1 MPKIGGRWTGLP
13 DEVVDILS
21 QESLACGW
29 TYVLMLRRC
38 YVERIPDTPGLWIA
52 GRIAVSRYEISKR
65 VSKRKAPGGNF
76 NRNIWA
82 RWVEIGVVEMR
93 DGGVYLPMLF
103 KKGEEAF
110 EPSAMLEQI
119 DKLKSHQAVRDIEFL
134 EMQKTLTKFV
144 GLLSEGQDVI
154 IARPASTRPESGLV
168 EAGSGLVEAGLS
180 LLIDLRR
187 SLSLSDANKLIS
199 RFYRQIGQK
208 RISKAVRDKAII
220 SIRKLMNEGYRPG
233 QIAYALEW
241 VPEHATEE
249 VKHFGIVPHMIDQAI
264 EAGEKELAI
273 QEARQALQE
282 QREADERSRLSDLQE
297 SAALK
302 NYKEQL
308 PDQEREDLRE
318 RVVTKLV
325 NTPGIKDEMMSE
337 IVINAFENELIRET
351 GVDLSEFMPPADSE
365 EEE

>member
-1 MPKIGGRWTGLP
+1 MPKIGGRWTGIP

-65 VSKRKAPGGNF
+65 VSKSRGHFGTD
-76 NRNIWA
+76 IWP
-82 RWVEIGVVEMR
+82 RWEEMGVVEMR

-110 EPSAMLEQI
+110 EPSAMLEKI
-119 DKLKSHQAVRDIEFL
+119 DTLQSQQAASNIEIL
-134 EMQKTLTKFV
+134 ELRKTLTKFV
-144 GLLSEGQDVI
+144 QLLSEGRNVI
-154 IARPASTRPESGLV
+154 TAETIPEGSDYDPP
-168 EAGSGLVEAGLS
+168 EAGYGLSGIASS
-180 LLIDLRR
+180 LLIDLTI
-187 SLSLSDANKLIS
+187 SLSQRDANKMVS
-199 RFYRQIGQK
+199 RFYGEIGQK
-208 RISKAVRDKAII
+208 RISRGLRDRAIA
-220 SIRKLMNEGYRPG
+220 SIKKLMKEGYRPG

-241 VPEHATEE
+241 IPKNATEE

-273 QEARQALQE
+273 LEARQAVQE
-282 QREADERSRLSDLQE
+282 QREVDERSRLSDQQE
-297 SAALK
+297 SAALE
-302 NYKEQL
+302 NYKDQL

-318 RVVTKLV
+318 KVVTKLQ
-325 NTPGIKDEMMSE
+325 NTPGIKDEMISE

-351 GVDLSEFMPPADSE
+351 GVDLSEFMPPPDDE